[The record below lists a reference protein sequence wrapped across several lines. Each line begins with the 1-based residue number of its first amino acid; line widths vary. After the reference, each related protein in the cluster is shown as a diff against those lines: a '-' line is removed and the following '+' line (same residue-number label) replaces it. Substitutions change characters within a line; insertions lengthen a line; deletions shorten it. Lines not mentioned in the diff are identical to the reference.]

1 MKRFLLS
8 IIMAVGICA
17 TGYSQTNTTTTVPQF
32 LADTYQFLIGE
43 GLTNLSVTAYATYTP
58 SLKEWGEGLAIMR
71 LAPLGSG
78 IYTGIG
84 IGLDHYM
91 KQWYA
96 VTAQATLGASLR
108 PLQAFGATN
117 FIMTPFT
124 FVGIGTPFGE
134 DSEGTSGNLETIAS
148 IGAAFRL
155 AKLGPGYLEFMG
167 TYGTR
172 TGVGGATGTFYG
184 GGVNYTIRF

>member
-1 MKRFLLS
+1 MKRLLLS
-8 IIMAVGICA
+8 LIMAVSICV
-17 TGYSQTNTTTTVPQF
+17 TGYAQTNTTTTVPQF
-32 LADTYQFLIGE
+32 LADTYQFLVGE
-43 GLTNLSVTAYATYTP
+43 GLTNLSVTAYGTYTP
-58 SLKEWGEGLAIMR
+58 SLKEWGEGLVLMR

-96 VTAQATLGASLR
+96 VSAQVTLGASLR
-108 PLQAFGATN
+108 PLEAVGVTN
-117 FIMTPFT
+117 FIMTPFS

-134 DSEGTSGNLETIAS
+134 DANGTSGNLETIAS
-148 IGAAFRL
+148 VGAAFRI
-155 AKLGPGYLEFMG
+155 AKLGPGYLELLG
-167 TYGTR
+167 TWGTR
-172 TGVGGATGTFYG
+172 TGVGNATGTFYG